1 MGGRECVELLFD
13 VRECALFW
21 VLNGISS
28 SGGIVGG
35 GGGGGGG
42 PGAGDDPRGLGRDF
56 SESSLVVEVPVV
68 LLARALCLDPDILE
82 VLFRE
87 LDSDL
92 TPFLE
97 EEEVL

>member
-21 VLNGISS
+21 VLNVISS
-28 SGGIVGG
+28 SGGIV
-35 GGGGGGG
+35 GGGGGG
-42 PGAGDDPRGLGRDF
+42 PGAGDDPRGLGRDI

>member
-21 VLNGISS
+21 VLNAISS
-28 SGGIVGG
+28 SGGIV
-35 GGGGGGG
+35 GGGGGG
-42 PGAGDDPRGLGRDF
+42 PGAGDDPRGLGRDI
-56 SESSLVVEVPVV
+56 SESSLVVGVSVV
-68 LLARALCLDPDILE
+68 LLARALCLDPDIHE